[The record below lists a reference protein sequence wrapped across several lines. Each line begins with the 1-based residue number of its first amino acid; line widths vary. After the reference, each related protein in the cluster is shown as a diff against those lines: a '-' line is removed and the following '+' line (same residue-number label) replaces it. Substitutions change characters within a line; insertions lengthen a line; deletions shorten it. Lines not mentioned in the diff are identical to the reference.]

1 MSFDIILDEYKT
13 SSQINLTIRR
23 VTDQSYKDYEVEII
37 NMPLQ
42 NSYSLNS
49 PKPTI
54 IIKYISLL
62 LLLSIDF
69 EMRLY
74 VYLIC

>member
-54 IIKYISLL
+54 IIKYIS
-62 LLLSIDF
+62 
-69 EMRLY
+69 
-74 VYLIC
+74 